1 MVFNKVLQIKRVD
14 RLIRSVDYILDESKT
29 LVLTQASDT
38 SFPLVS
44 KQGEVYQQLVSAH
57 LIGQPKAAAQEML
70 LTKKLAD
77 HRLGRTTTSDLKTG
91 KGVLAH
97 HIIQSFSPEDNLT
110 PEEIHEIGR
119 QTMMALTGGHHEFVI
134 ATHMDKDH
142 LHNHII
148 FSTTDTRTLRKFR
161 WGKHTTKRLF
171 ELTNQFAAP
180 YGAKILES
188 TSELMNHTKYGAYRK
203 KQTYRYEIKERL
215 DFLLKNSQTLEDFLK
230 KAKSLNLAVDF
241 SGKYAA
247 YRLLDSDQKQNT
259 RDRTLSKKGHYSL
272 ETIKERLSKNQV
284 VLPLEDIPK
293 AYYELVKERE
303 ADFEM
308 RLTIEPWQVKEETL
322 NALYLKVDY
331 GLHSRGTIRLPRTKV
346 DALEGGRFELFLKKS
361 DFFYFLND
369 NYSQDDRYIRGD
381 TLMRQLAYNNGQ
393 VILNKHKNIFDLDQL
408 IREFEFI
415 SQYDITDGQQF
426 EELATRFHQKVDDT
440 KDLLNQIDQR
450 LDKWNKLSAALLG
463 LENGDDSAYLIFET
477 YQEDPKTL
485 HRGLLE
491 KRILESQVERQVL
504 QEKLDTILN
513 DAKMYQV
520 VRDHAYHRQEQTYER

>member
-1 MVFNKVLQIKRVD
+1 YSEVAGASIIVK
-14 RLIRSVDYILDESKT
+14 ESK
-29 LVLTQASDT
+29 
-38 SFPLVS
+38 
-44 KQGEVYQQLVSAH
+44 
-57 LIGQPKAAAQEML
+57 L
-70 LTKKLAD
+70 LD
-77 HRLGRTTTSDLKTG
+77 
-91 KGVLAH
+91 
-97 HIIQSFSPEDNLT
+97 
-110 PEEIHEIGR
+110 
-119 QTMMALTGGHHEFVI
+119 
-134 ATHMDKDH
+134 
-142 LHNHII
+142 
-148 FSTTDTRTLRKFR
+148 
-161 WGKHTTKRLF
+161 
-171 ELTNQFAAP
+171 
-180 YGAKILES
+180 
-188 TSELMNHTKYGAYRK
+188 HTKYSAYHK
-203 KQTYRYEIKERL
+203 KNSYRFEIKQRL

-230 KAKSLNLAVDF
+230 KSKALNLAVDF

-247 YRLLDSDQKQNT
+247 YRLQDYDQKQNT
-259 RDRTLSKKGHYSL
+259 RDRSLSKKGYYSL
-272 ETIKERLSKNQV
+272 DAIKERLSKNQV
-284 VLPLEDIPK
+284 VLPLEEISK
-293 AYYELVKERE
+293 AYDDLVKERE

-308 RLTIEPWQVKEETL
+308 RLTIEPWQVKQETL
-322 NALYLKVDY
+322 NSLYLQVDY
-331 GLHSRGTIRLPRTKV
+331 GLHNTGTIRLPRTKV

>member
-1 MVFNKVLQIKRVD
+1 MVYTKVSQIKDVGGLR
-14 RLIRSVDYILDESKT
+14 RSIAYITKKSKT
-29 LVLTQASDT
+29 AISTDDKREQKD
-38 SFPLVS
+38 LVS
-44 KQGEVYQQLVSAH
+44 SH
-57 LIGQPKAAAQEML
+57 LITHPRNGSVEEMI
-70 LTKKLAD
+70 LTKELSD
-77 HRLGRTTTSDLKTG
+77 HRFGRTKTSDLITG

-110 PEEIHEIGR
+110 PEEVHEIGR
-119 QTMMALTGGHHEFVI
+119 QTLMELTGGHHEFVI

-142 LHNHII
+142 LHNHLI
-148 FSTTDTRTLRKFR
+148 FSTTDTRTLKKFR
-161 WGKHTTKRLF
+161 WRKGTKQHL
-171 ELTNQFAAP
+171 EKISDYYSEVA
-180 YGAKILES
+180 GASIIVKES
-188 TSELMNHTKYGAYRK
+188 KLLDHTKYSAYHK
-203 KQTYRYEIKERL
+203 KNSYRFEIKQRL

-230 KAKSLNLAVDF
+230 KSKALNLAVDF

-247 YRLLDSDQKQNT
+247 YRLQDYDQKQNT
-259 RDRTLSKKGHYSL
+259 RDRSLSKKGYYSL
-272 ETIKERLSKNQV
+272 DAIKERLSKNQV
-284 VLPLEDIPK
+284 VLPLEEISK
-293 AYYELVKERE
+293 AYDDLVKERE

-308 RLTIEPWQVKEETL
+308 RLTIEPWQVKQETL
-322 NALYLKVDY
+322 NSLYLQVDY
-331 GLHSRGTIRLPRTKV
+331 GLHNTGTIRLPRTKV

>member
-1 MVFNKVLQIKRVD
+1 MVYTRAFQIKEVGH
-14 RLIRSVDYILDESKT
+14 LKRSIAYITKKSKT
-29 LVLTQASDT
+29 TISTNDKEGQKD
-38 SFPLVS
+38 FVS
-44 KQGEVYQQLVSAH
+44 SH
-57 LIGQPKAAAQEML
+57 LITHPRNGSVEEMI
-70 LTKKLAD
+70 LTKELAD
-77 HRLGRTTTSDLKTG
+77 HRFGRTKTSDLITG

-110 PEEIHEIGR
+110 PEEVHEIGR
-119 QTMMALTGGHHEFVI
+119 QTLMELTGGHHEFVI
-134 ATHMDKDH
+134 ATHTDKDH
-142 LHNHII
+142 LHNHLI
-148 FSTTDTRTLRKFR
+148 FSTTDTRTLKKFR
-161 WGKHTTKRLF
+161 WRKGTKQHL
-171 ELTNQFAAP
+171 EKISDYYSEVA
-180 YGAKILES
+180 GASIIVKES
-188 TSELMNHTKYGAYRK
+188 KLLDHTKYSAYRK

-247 YRLLDSDQKQNT
+247 YRLLDSNQKQNT
-259 RDRTLSKKGHYSL
+259 RDRALSKKGYYSL
-272 ETIKERLSKNQV
+272 DAIKERLSKNQV
-284 VLPLEDIPK
+284 VLPLEEIPK
-293 AYYELVKERE
+293 AYDDLVKERE

-308 RLTIEPWQVKEETL
+308 RLTIEPWQVKQETL
-322 NALYLKVDY
+322 NSLYLQVDY
-331 GLHSRGTIRLPRTKV
+331 GLHNTGTIRLPRTKV

-440 KDLLNQIDQR
+440 KDLLNQIDQL

>member
-1 MVFNKVLQIKRVD
+1 MVYTKVFQIKDVGGLR
-14 RLIRSVDYILDESKT
+14 RSIAYITKKSKT
-29 LVLTQASDT
+29 TISANDKEGQKD
-38 SFPLVS
+38 LVS
-44 KQGEVYQQLVSAH
+44 SH
-57 LIGQPKAAAQEML
+57 LITHPRNGSVEEMI
-70 LTKKLAD
+70 LTKELSD
-77 HRLGRTTTSDLKTG
+77 HRFGRTKTSDLITG

-110 PEEIHEIGR
+110 PEEVHEIGR
-119 QTMMALTGGHHEFVI
+119 QTLMELTGGHHEFVI

-142 LHNHII
+142 LHNHLI
-148 FSTTDTRTLRKFR
+148 FSTTDTRTLKKFR
-161 WGKHTTKRLF
+161 WRKGTKQHL
-171 ELTNQFAAP
+171 EKISDYYSEVA
-180 YGAKILES
+180 GASIIVKES
-188 TSELMNHTKYGAYRK
+188 KLLDHTKYSAYHK
-203 KQTYRYEIKERL
+203 KNSYRFEIKQRL

-230 KAKSLNLAVDF
+230 KSKALNLAVDF

-247 YRLLDSDQKQNT
+247 YRLQDYDQKQNT
-259 RDRTLSKKGHYSL
+259 RDRSLSKKGYYSL
-272 ETIKERLSKNQV
+272 DAIKERLSKNQV
-284 VLPLEDIPK
+284 VLPLEEISK
-293 AYYELVKERE
+293 AYDDLVKERE

-308 RLTIEPWQVKEETL
+308 RLTIEPWQVKQETL
-322 NALYLKVDY
+322 NSLYLQVDY
-331 GLHSRGTIRLPRTKV
+331 GLHNTGTIRLPRTKV

-369 NYSQDDRYIRGD
+369 DYSQDDRYIRGD

-440 KDLLNQIDQR
+440 KELLNQIDQR

-477 YQEDPKTL
+477 YQEDPSKL
-485 HRGLLE
+485 HRGLLD